1 MRLNVLACVFALS
14 LAASAAMASDGTGLN
29 WVYQKTG
36 FQTADYQTA
45 VAMRDGQAWPVIFA
59 VNNSSSYYDQN
70 VNAYSLYPTF
80 NSATGTYWH
89 QIGTNLLPV
98 TGSSSLSAATSS
110 TGQIGVVVNSRMSGT
125 SSAAVV
131 GSSST
136 GFGAAMTGVMAIA
149 FDSHGN
155 LIKGTANTI
164 PSSFCPGNL
173 LDIATS
179 PTGDLGAI
187 DDAGRYYQRLAWTGQ
202 WTGGDKFK
210 PQSATWFY
218 NADLAMDSLGR
229 THIVGSYDTANGM
242 RLIASDFD
250 IVNGWTTQTLASCDW
265 CYFGATLAADSLGGV
280 GAAWVQSSGSCSEL
294 MYAYKDGG
302 DGWTIRE
309 VTTGLWNSNLMN
321 WENVLSEQ
329 RVGLAFDA
337 NDLPVISFLASSG
350 SGNNIY
356 LAYDPV
362 SAPEPSTLLLLAAA
376 GTLWFAQKSWL
387 RRALG
392 KS

>member
-1 MRLNVLACVFALS
+1 MRRNVFGCVFVLS

-36 FQTADYQTA
+36 FKTTNSQTA

-59 VNNSSSYYDQN
+59 IDATDGGS
-70 VNAYSLYPTF
+70 VNAYSLYSTA
-80 NSATGTYWH
+80 NSLTGTFWH
-89 QIGTNLLPV
+89 QIGKNLFP
-98 TGSSSLSAATSS
+98 TMGTSSLSAATSS

-136 GFGAAMTGVMAIA
+136 GFGASMPGVMAIA

-155 LIKGTANTI
+155 LIKGTADTL

-187 DDAGRYYQRLAWTGQ
+187 DDTGRYYQRLAWTGK
-202 WTGGDKFK
+202 WTGGDTFK
-210 PQSATWFY
+210 PQSTNY
-218 NADLAMDSLGR
+218 LCNADLAMDSLGR

-242 RLIASDFD
+242 QLIASDFD
-250 IVNGWTTQTLASCDW
+250 IINGWTTQTLTSSDGL
-265 CYFGATLAADSLGGV
+265 YFGATLAADSLGGV
-280 GAAWVQSSGSCSEL
+280 GAAWVQSSGSCTEL

-321 WENVLSEQ
+321 WENVQPSQ
-329 RVGLAFDA
+329 KVGLAFDA
-337 NDLPVISFLASSG
+337 NDLPVISFLAG
-350 SGNNIY
+350 SGWGNNNIY

-362 SAPEPSTLLLLAAA
+362 SAPEPSTLLMLAAA
-376 GTLWFAQKSWL
+376 GTLWFARKSWL